1 MLQKGVLSSAKE
13 DKAIARPM
21 LWLHMAT
28 IDLKPTMGTS
38 YIHWLSKAFVEK
50 DAIPRCEMPKGSLEG
65 SSCICLLQMKSL
77 LVGKGILMN
86 SGHTSSHE
94 DFKLP
99 TTCAPAGTFYRKY
112 LHFASSF
119 TARRTATLSSAN
131 MSLSTH
137 GRFQPRSKQRK
148 TGREVDDTADKAYL
162 GIRLAKTEA
171 TRPPFFVPDHL
182 APRCHSCKAG
192 SVSYCR

>member
-1 MLQKGVLSSAKE
+1 MHRKCCKRECCPRQKKTRQLRDPCYGYICLLSTWSPRWVQ
-13 DKAIARPM
+13 AI
-21 LWLHMAT
+21 
-28 IDLKPTMGTS
+28 
-38 YIHWLSKAFVEK
+38 YIGWVKHLLK

-65 SSCICLLQMKSL
+65 STCICLLQMKSL

-148 TGREVDDTADKAYL
+148 SNWPRSWRHRGQ
-162 GIRLAKTEA
+162 GISW
-171 TRPPFFVPDHL
+171 H
-182 APRCHSCKAG
+182 
-192 SVSYCR
+192 

>member
-65 SSCICLLQMKSL
+65 SSCICLLQMKSR

-137 GRFQPRSKQRK
+137 GRFQPRSKQQK
-148 TGREVDDTADKAYL
+148 
-162 GIRLAKTEA
+162 
-171 TRPPFFVPDHL
+171 
-182 APRCHSCKAG
+182 SN
-192 SVSYCR
+192 